1 MHIKVHLP
9 TNMDTDCGLLFV
21 YGTLLRGFN
30 NDFAKK
36 LHENSKFV
44 SKATFSGKLFAISW
58 YPGAVYNVHD
68 TDYVYGE
75 VYSMQKIVETLKDLD
90 EYEEVSEDARTS
102 MYIRQIVPV
111 TLENG
116 DTLNCWTYLYNQPT
130 EGLERIES
138 GDFRKFN

>member
-1 MHIKVHLP
+1 
-9 TNMDTDCGLLFV
+9 MDTDCGLLFV

-36 LHENSKFV
+36 LHKNSNFV
-44 SKATFSGKLFAISW
+44 SKATFPGKMFAISW
-58 YPGAVYNVHD
+58 YPGAIYNVSA

-75 VYSMQKIVETLKDLD
+75 VYSMLEIAKTLRDLD

-111 TLENG
+111 TLDSG
-116 DTLNCWTYLYNQPT
+116 DILNCWTYLYNQPL
-130 EGLERIES
+130 EGLKIIEG